1 MPPMILENK
10 REGLRLAES
19 MKHVEHVIRLFHPT
33 YNIRGNRSNRGR
45 SVNSRDP
52 KRKCIHN

>member
-19 MKHVEHVIRLFHPT
+19 MKHVEHVIRFV
-33 YNIRGNRSNRGR
+33 RSH
-45 SVNSRDP
+45 V
-52 KRKCIHN
+52 